1 MKTKILVTSD
11 SLIDYISHPY
21 SISSIPAFIK
31 YVDVETYFDFI
42 DMSSEKFFNRLRYD
56 SKSVPSVEPIHIEY
70 IQNDINI
77 ALESYDNVLLVTSYE
92 LNYSEIFSKL
102 KDTYGESVNFYMT
115 KATGFILANMVCEG
129 DKALKAGKNFEQ
141 AFAAMDEAYNN
152 SAMLIL
158 NPKDDID
165 ISNVIDEEKRVEEKL
180 KGKLYLVDSEKE
192 TEIKDRD
199 RDIIVS
205 LIKHY
210 LDILNDDTSV
220 TPFILY
226 SSKYSY
232 YLKLI
237 EEKMLIIHKRFK
249 SIRKIP
255 ASINMGM
262 KYGCNLIAIGYIKN
276 N

>member
-21 SISSIPAFIK
+21 SISSIPALIKFI
-31 YVDVETYFDFI
+31 DVETYFDYI

-56 SKSVPSVEPIHIEY
+56 SKSVPSIEPIDIEY
-70 IQNDINI
+70 LQNDINI

-92 LNYSEIFSKL
+92 LNYSEIFTKL
-102 KDTYGESVNFYMT
+102 KESYGDSLNFYMT
-115 KATGFILANMVCEG
+115 KATGFILANMVLEG
-129 DKALKAGKNFEQ
+129 DKALKAGESFEQ
-141 AFAAMDEAYNN
+141 AFAAMNEAYEN
-152 SAMLIL
+152 SAMLVL

-165 ISNVIDEEKRVEEKL
+165 ISNVVNEEKRVEEKL
-180 KGKLYLVDSEKE
+180 KGKLYLVSSRKE
-192 TEIKDRD
+192 IEIKDRD

-210 LDILNDDTSV
+210 LDVLNDDTSV

-237 EEKMLIIHKRFK
+237 EEKLLIIHKRFR
-249 SIRKIP
+249 SIKKIP

-262 KYGCNLIAIGYIKN
+262 KYGSNLIAIGYIKN